1 MAERL
6 LESLPRGCRT
16 TAAVGFQEGN
26 VANETIHRAIERQTA
41 TRPDGSAFAGV
52 GRTLSYR
59 QLNQQANALAR
70 HLIAS
75 GLVRGSVALVRMPR
89 SPELVVVL
97 LAVLKAGAAYA
108 WIDPD
113 APQAIDLPASFCI
126 VKEKAGRERQY
137 LALDLTSALRD
148 VAERPSPNL
157 PILSRG
163 TDIACVLPGDG
174 TAAYVLVPHAT
185 VAELAGRRAP
195 RLSAWDADPGA
206 FGLWQALMTGATVTL
221 SETPHE
227 TVAA

>member
-6 LESLPRGCRT
+6 LESVERPQTG
-16 TAAVGFQEGN
+16 AAVGIEGGN
-26 VANETIHRAIERQTA
+26 VATEAIHRAIELQTA
-41 TRPDGSAFAGV
+41 TRPDGSAFAAA

-113 APQAIDLPASFCI
+113 APQALDLPASFCI
-126 VKEKAGRERQY
+126 VKEKTGRERQY

-148 VAERPSPNL
+148 TVERPSPNL

-163 TDIACVLPGDG
+163 TDIACVLPGDEA
-174 TAAYVLVPHAT
+174 TSYVLVPHAT
-185 VAELAGRRAP
+185 VTELASRYAP
-195 RLSAWDADPGA
+195 RLAAWDADPGA

-221 SETPHE
+221 GETPHQ

>member
-6 LESLPRGCRT
+6 LESDRQPRT
-16 TAAVGFQEGN
+16 AAAVGIQGGN
-26 VANETIHRAIERQTA
+26 VASEAIHRAIELQTA
-41 TRPDGSAFAGV
+41 TRPDGSALADA

-75 GLVRGSVALVRMPR
+75 GLVRGSVALVRMHR
-89 SPELVVVL
+89 SSELAVVL

-113 APQAIDLPASFCI
+113 ARQAMDLPASFCI
-126 VKEKAGRERQY
+126 VKEKTGRERQY
-137 LALDLTSALRD
+137 LALDLTHALRD
-148 VAERPSPNL
+148 AAERPSPNL

-163 TDIACVLPGDG
+163 TDIACVLPGDSG
-174 TAAYVLVPHAT
+174 AAYVLVPHAT
-185 VAELAGRRAP
+185 VTELASRRAP

-221 SETPHE
+221 GETPQQI
-227 TVAA
+227 VAA